1 MSNEI
6 HLAFHGGSN
15 YDYHIIKKELANG
28 FEEQFECLV
37 ENTEKN
43 KPFPVPWDKEVTN
56 TDKDTNGN
64 VVTISWN
71 IKFID

>member
-1 MSNEI
+1 MV
-6 HLAFHGGSN
+6 
-15 YDYHIIKKELANG
+15 IIKKELANG
-28 FEEQFECLV
+28 FEEQFECLE

-43 KPFPVPWDKEVTN
+43 KPFLVPIDEEVTN
-56 TDKDTNGN
+56 IDKDANEG